1 MNNFRREVLWTAL
14 LVIVLLAILSIYGAF
29 IGAERAQE
37 FFNRV
42 PLAVYWMF
50 FAVLLVVALVV
61 FPRLVRVP
69 GLLMMHVGCVLILT
83 GGMWG
88 SKLGNDL
95 QRRLFGIDKVR
106 SGRMKIYEGQTSNRV
121 ELERRIPLF
130 SVEPELASFL
140 DKGIIPQKLRQEFEK
155 RQIALSQDTAA
166 WVSEAGRMWWVADE
180 SKQYLVRMEKGRPR
194 VYEQIKEAKALPFSL
209 KLKDFRIEYYQ
220 PAHLYI
226 DTRDGQ
232 RRKVPVELGKEFA
245 LGEGLGTAKLVRTF
259 ENFKMGKQD
268 GKNVIFDDPN
278 VGSNPALEVQV
289 TRPDGQTATKY
300 VFEKFPGHGSAQ
312 DLFVM
317 NYRRTISDYISE
329 IQLIQ
334 NDKVIFEKNV
344 EVNYPLGFGGYHF
357 YQSSYD
363 DEAGRYTVLSVH
375 SDTGLYI
382 VYAGYWLLCL
392 GAAWHF
398 WLKSIVTKTKSKM
411 ENRTLPIAD

>member
-1 MNNFRREVLWTAL
+1 MNNFRREVLWAAL

-50 FAVLLVVALVV
+50 FAALLVVALAV
-61 FPRLVRVP
+61 FPRLIRVP
-69 GLLMMHVGCVLILT
+69 GLLMMHVGCVLILV

-88 SKLGNDL
+88 SKLGTDL
-95 QRRLFGIDKVR
+95 QQRLSQIKLLQTNRILSYVQKHLFGVEDVR
-106 SGRMKIYEGQTSNRV
+106 QGRMVIYEGATENKV
-121 ELERRIPLF
+121 M
-130 SVEPELASFL
+130 PEGTRDF
-140 DKGIIPQKLRQEFEK
+140 K
-155 RQIALSQDTAA
+155 T
-166 WVSEAGRMWWVADE
+166 
-180 SKQYLVRMEKGRPR
+180 
-194 VYEQIKEAKALPFSL
+194 LPFSL
-209 KLKDFRIEYYQ
+209 KLKDFRIEYYK
-220 PAHLYI
+220 PAHLFI

-245 LGEGLGTAKLVRTF
+245 LSGGLGTAKVVRTF

-278 VGSNPALEVQV
+278 IGSNPALEVQV

-312 DLFVM
+312 DPFVM
-317 NYRRTISDYISE
+317 NYHRTISDYISE
-329 IQLIQ
+329 IEVVRD
-334 NDKVIFEKNV
+334 NKVVAAKNV

-363 DEAGRYTVLSVH
+363 DEAGRYTVLSVY

-392 GAAWHF
+392 GAVWHF
-398 WLKSIVTKTKSKM
+398 WLKSIVTRTKPKS
-411 ENRTLPIAD
+411 T